1 VPQAIKMERE
11 RVRREIELLGH
22 LAGRH
27 PLPTGLY
34 QLPEHVEAIILS
46 ESSQSHHGVFF
57 FHNSTNME
65 ILPQCQGLIS
75 TTIEI
80 NSEGPAAQF
89 EHRTGATRCVR
100 RNRRRQKRPA
110 GKPPDATRDFP
121 SRPSLTELACA
132 AEPESPTVERA
143 PGLRLNSAPAH
154 VPLNGFHFGLMTGPA
169 GGLLSTH
176 FTAHMTVTFKSLLH
190 ILPDDFLY
198 RTTHR
203 NSKTELQKSRHI
215 K

>member
-1 VPQAIKMERE
+1 MSRAYFYASLSGSADSRMTTCWLSSPVI
-11 RVRREIELLGH
+11 L
-22 LAGRH
+22 
-27 PLPTGLY
+27 
-34 QLPEHVEAIILS
+34 QLKRGSPR
-46 ESSQSHHGVFF
+46 G
-57 FHNSTNME
+57 T
-65 ILPQCQGLIS
+65 P
-75 TTIEI
+75 
-80 NSEGPAAQF
+80 GPAQF
-89 EHRTGATRCVR
+89 EHRTGANRCVR
-100 RNRRRQKRPA
+100 RNRRRQKKPA
-110 GKPPDATRDFP
+110 GKPTDATRDFP

-154 VPLNGFHFGLMTGPA
+154 APLNGFHFGLMTGPG

-190 ILPDDFLY
+190 ILRDDFFY